1 MKQKASLFEF
11 DNYNPMRCNI
21 YEEAR
26 EKSHYPLGTDFQVFS
41 IEFLTLCKSAD

>member
-26 EKSHYPLGTDFQVFS
+26 EKSHYPLGAVFD
-41 IEFLTLCKSAD
+41 IYGTF

>member
-26 EKSHYPLGTDFQVFS
+26 EKSHYPLGTGFITFQKIRNSFVN
-41 IEFLTLCKSAD
+41 K